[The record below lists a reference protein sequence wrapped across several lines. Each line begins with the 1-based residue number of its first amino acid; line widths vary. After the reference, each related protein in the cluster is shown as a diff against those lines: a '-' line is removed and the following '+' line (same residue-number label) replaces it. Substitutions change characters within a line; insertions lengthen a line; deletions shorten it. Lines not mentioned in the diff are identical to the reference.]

1 MPYIG
6 KSPSVGLRTRYN
18 YTATAGQTSFSGAD
32 NNNVT
37 LTYTD
42 TNYSD
47 VYLNGTLLLAVTD
60 YASTTGTSIVLTS
73 GASLNDVLEVVVYD
87 IFSVADTVSATD
99 GGTFSSNVGFGADIS
114 SSTLGTSNF
123 RAGVNAG
130 NSITSG
136 GNYNVTVGDEAGTAI
151 TTGDNNSA
159 VGYNSL
165 AANTTGTLN
174 TAVGKD
180 AGLSVTT
187 GGQNTLIGASSGDAL
202 TTGGNNVAV
211 GISALSSDTSGG
223 KSVGIGYAALLN
235 QNQTGGADAFNTAVG
250 ASAGL
255 SVTTGIENTIIGA
268 LAGDALTDT
277 DYNVAIGKESLTTD
291 TLGSRSTAIG
301 FKALKTQNF
310 TSATETLNVA
320 VGFAAGE
327 NVTTGIQNTLIGANA
342 GTQGTDL
349 TTGNNNILL
358 GYLTGTSAADS
369 LNQFVIGVNVSGGE
383 NEQIT
388 IGTSAGVVQNE
399 FDTDAAWTRTSDVR
413 LKTDIADA
421 TLGLDFINDLR
432 TVTYKWKASNDLD
445 QNDPQLEKL
454 YNSKNQM
461 NTTATMHGLIA
472 QEVKTALDTAGVDT
486 FKGWKENPD
495 GVQNISREM
504 YVLPLIKAVQELSTA
519 LDAALARIATLEG

>member
-1 MPYIG
+1 MALTKITG
-6 KSPSVGLRTRYN
+6 SGVGLITGDIATS
-18 YTATAGQTSFSGAD
+18 TA
-32 NNNVT
+32 
-37 LTYTD
+37 
-42 TNYSD
+42 
-47 VYLNGTLLLAVTD
+47 
-60 YASTTGTSIVLTS
+60 
-73 GASLNDVLEVVVYD
+73 
-87 IFSVADTVSATD
+87 
-99 GGTFSSNVGFGADIS
+99 
-114 SSTLGTSNF
+114 GTSNF

-130 NSITSG
+130 NSIASG
-136 GNYNVTVGDEAGTAI
+136 GNYNVVVGDEAGTAI
-151 TTGDNNSA
+151 TTGD
-159 VGYNSL
+159 
-165 AANTTGTLN
+165 
-174 TAVGKD
+174 
-180 AGLSVTT
+180 
-187 GGQNTLIGASSGDAL
+187 QNTFVGAFSGDAL

-211 GISALSSDTSGG
+211 GISALSSDTTGG

-255 SVTTGIENTIIGA
+255 SVSTGVKNTLIGA
-268 LAGDALTDT
+268 LAGDALTTGSLSVAVGYHALGAEDT
-277 DYNVAIGKESLTTD
+277 G
-291 TLGSRSTAIG
+291 GR
-301 FKALKTQNF
+301 
-310 TSATETLNVA
+310 NVA
-320 VGFAAGE
+320 VGYEALAAQNSDTTNYNTAVGF
-327 NVTTGIQNTLIGANA
+327 NSGVSVTTGIQNTIIGGLA

-445 QNDPQLEKL
+445 QNDPQLKKL
-454 YNSKNQM
+454 YNSENQM
-461 NTTATMHGLIA
+461 NTTTTMHGLIA

-486 FKGWKENPD
+486 FKGWKESPD
-495 GVQNISREM
+495 GIQNISREM
-504 YVLPLIKAVQELSTA
+504 YVIPLIKAVQELSAENKA
-519 LDAALARIATLEG
+519 LADRLAALEGA